1 MDNNREITSLIQLL
15 DDPDQ
20 EIFKHVEEKLLE
32 LGEVAISPLEKAW
45 EQSFNH
51 LQQERIE
58 ELVHKIQFN
67 QIYRE
72 LELWTLSGS
81 FDLLQGLIIV
91 HKYQY
96 PDADEQKIIN
106 DIESIKRVIWF
117 QMPYTLTPVEK
128 VRIFNTVFYQTLG
141 FSGNTDRKSTRLNS
155 SHVRISYA
163 VF

>member
-1 MDNNREITSLIQLL
+1 
-15 DDPDQ
+15 
-20 EIFKHVEEKLLE
+20 
-32 LGEVAISPLEKAW
+32 
-45 EQSFNH
+45 
-51 LQQERIE
+51 
-58 ELVHKIQFN
+58 N

-106 DIESIKRVIWF
+106 DIESIKREIWF

-128 VRIFNTVFYQTLG
+128 VRIFNTFFYQTLR
-141 FSGNTDRKSTRLNS
+141 FTGNTRNYNNPHNS
-155 SHVRISYA
+155 FIAQVLESQTGNPILIACIYSIVAQKLVMHVYGVNLPQHFILAY
-163 VF
+163 